1 MTRKGGVRRD
11 GPADHIHASHHNSTG
26 VCYANRS
33 GMHLDLAEVEGGVP
47 TTVVQTNKE
56 MRASDVDNL
65 KPLPPSNEHNQ
76 CLDQVG

>member
-47 TTVVQTNKE
+47 TKRCGPMVRWRQS
-56 MRASDVDNL
+56 SD
-65 KPLPPSNEHNQ
+65 SQH
-76 CLDQVG
+76 